1 MQRQEIIYE
10 DEIPE
15 MTLVQIHA
23 ARSFYGHENSA
34 TYLKSLSEDGTLGSL
49 LKAKCAMQQYLEHSN
64 LPLQTSDTSLKNGP
78 EIVKK
83 NDFWEFLL
91 PE

>member
-1 MQRQEIIYE
+1 MNMEDLFE

-15 MTLVQIHA
+15 KTLAQIRA
-23 ARSFYGHENSA
+23 ARSFYGHENFA
-34 TYLKSLSEDGTLGSL
+34 TYLKSLSEDGTLANLS
-49 LKAKCAMQQYLEHSN
+49 KIKFAMLPYLEHSN
-64 LPLQTSDTSLKNGP
+64 QRSLTSNISPKNGP

-83 NDFWEFLL
+83 NDFWEYLL